1 MAEVAKVAGVSH
13 QTVSRVVNGFPGV
26 RPQTRER
33 IEAAII
39 ETGYRRNSAART
51 LVTRKSGLIGVI
63 TIGSFL
69 YGPTSTLAAIDEA
82 ARAHGYSILLSSIQ
96 EGNAAVFKRA
106 IGSCL
111 DRTVEAIVVIAA
123 RKATVEHL
131 EELDLDVPLVVVGPA
146 ARSLPNL
153 NCLSVNQAQGARL
166 AVEHLIGLG
175 HRDITLLTGPANWMD
190 ARERLE
196 GARQACDEAGLV
208 PRVYEGDWS
217 AADGY
222 KLGNELA
229 QDPQNLP
236 SAIFV
241 ANDHMALGLIAA
253 FHTENI
259 KIPEQVS
266 IVGFDDVPEAAYYSP
281 ALTTIHQDFT
291 TLGQK
296 VLAAALDLLQG
307 QTPDMTPVSA
317 RLHQRSSTAAPL
329 QR

>member
-26 RPQTRER
+26 GPQTRER

-39 ETGYRRNSAART
+39 QTGYRRNSAART

-63 TIGSFL
+63 TVGSFL

-82 ARAHGYSILLSSIQ
+82 AREHGYSILLSSVQ
-96 EGNAAVFKRA
+96 EGEATTFQRA

-123 RKATVEHL
+123 RKATVDHL
-131 EELDLDVPLVVVGPA
+131 EELDLDVPMVVVGPA
-146 ARSLPNL
+146 SRDLPNL

-166 AVEHLIGLG
+166 AVEHLVELG
-175 HRDITLLTGPANWMD
+175 HRDIALLTGPASWMD

-196 GARQACDEAGLV
+196 GARQACEEAGLV

-222 KLGNELA
+222 KYGNNLA
-229 QDPQNLP
+229 QNVQKMPT
-236 SAIFV
+236 AIFA

-253 FHTENI
+253 FHANDI
-259 KIPEQVS
+259 KLPEQVS
-266 IVGFDDVPEAAYYSP
+266 LVGFDDVPEAAYYSP
-281 ALTTIHQDFT
+281 ALTPVPQDFPP
-291 TLGQK
+291 LVRK
-296 VLAAALDLLQG
+296 VLAATLTLL
-307 QTPDMTPVSA
+307 
-317 RLHQRSSTAAPL
+317 
-329 QR
+329 